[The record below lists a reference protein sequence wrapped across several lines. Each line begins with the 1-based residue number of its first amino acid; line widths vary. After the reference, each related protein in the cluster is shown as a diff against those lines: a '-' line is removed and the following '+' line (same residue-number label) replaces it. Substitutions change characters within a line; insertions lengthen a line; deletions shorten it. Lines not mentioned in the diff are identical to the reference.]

1 MGAFL
6 RALGLNL
13 INSSTQQ
20 LYLCSSDGES
30 VKEDASKP
38 ENRANNVKASSSSE
52 IPLKRALGLIQTT
65 FLGVG
70 TAIGGVIFAIM
81 GKAIS
86 AAGPG
91 IIVTFLIGAVFA
103 FFMGICYA
111 ELGAAVP
118 GGAGGAV
125 SFVRRA
131 YGDRLPTFL
140 AGWFSWVGS
149 LTDCSIGSLVFAF
162 SVQYLT
168 GWVEPFTLATLT
180 LVFFA
185 LVNFR
190 GARAMSILQ
199 FVVTAVLV
207 LSLCS
212 YIFGSSLS
220 FEVRNFQPVFPN
232 GLLPVFLM
240 VSYIF
245 PTYAGYESITQ
256 MSEEVKTA
264 GKTIP
269 RALWLTLILIAFLFT
284 GSAVATIGGAPPQV
298 YLNSNTPLQDVANY
312 FMGPVGGL
320 IISIGSIVA
329 TLSTINGAM
338 AGGTRIAYALG
349 RSKLLPSVFDKVH
362 PKYRSPYTSLA
373 LTVFVSILF
382 VWTGSVDFIVYAITL
397 GYTVTAIMV
406 ALALMR
412 LRKTEPHLYRPFKVP
427 LYPLIP
433 VLAIGFLVFML
444 VTLSLQSI
452 ILGLLLGLVGMGLLK
467 LTQRQHK
474 ARK

>member
-1 MGAFL
+1 MSNA
-6 RALGLNL
+6 NDV
-13 INSSTQQ
+13 Q
-20 LYLCSSDGES
+20 
-30 VKEDASKP
+30 AS
-38 ENRANNVKASSSSE
+38 NARE
-52 IPLKRALGLIQTT
+52 IPLKRALGLIQIT

-81 GKAIS
+81 GRAVS

-162 SVQYLT
+162 SVQYLV

-185 LVNFR
+185 LINFR
-190 GARAMSILQ
+190 GARAMSIVQ
-199 FVVTAVLV
+199 FAVTAVLV

-212 YIFGSSLS
+212 YIFGSSLN
-220 FEVRNFQPVFPN
+220 FEVRNFQPMFPN
-232 GLLPVFLM
+232 GLLTVFLM

-245 PTYAGYESITQ
+245 PTFAGYETITQ
-256 MSEEVKTA
+256 LSEEVKTA

-269 RALWLTLILIAFLFT
+269 RALWLTLILITFLFV
-284 GSAVATIGGAPPQV
+284 GSAVATIAGAPPRI

-320 IISIGSIVA
+320 IISVGSIVA
-329 TLSTINGAM
+329 TLSTINGSM

-349 RSKLLPSVFDKVH
+349 RSRLLPSVFDKVH
-362 PKYRSPYTSLA
+362 PKYRSPYNSLA
-373 LTVFVSILF
+373 LTVLVSILF
-382 VWTGSVDFIVYAITL
+382 VWTGSVDFIVYAIAL

-427 LYPLIP
+427 LYPLVPI
-433 VLAIGFLVFML
+433 LAIGFLVFML
-444 VTLSLQSI
+444 ATLSLQSI
-452 ILGLLLGLVGMGLLK
+452 ALGLLLGLVGIGLLK
-467 LTQRQHK
+467 LTKRQQKAHK
-474 ARK
+474 